1 MKFLYNKDAGL
12 EYLNIESE
20 AYKYLFRV
28 RRFKQGDIIELR
40 NLQDD
45 ILYSYKIDNV
55 SKKSATLRL
64 LHSEKIIVL
73 PKRTLIIGWCIIDP
87 KVVEKTIPM
96 LNEIGVTKIVFIKCA
111 YSQANFKINIDR
123 VKKIAINSSQQCG
136 RNSLIEFEFSN
147 SLSNFLEKY
156 PQSYMLNFSKQTLE
170 SVKEDINS
178 IVIGCEGGFSNEEI
192 KLIKED
198 KIVGLDTPLILRSE
212 TAVVTISSKILI

>member
-136 RNSLIEFEFSN
+136 RSSLIEFEFSN

-170 SVKEDINS
+170 SKKQDINS

-192 KLIKED
+192 KLIEED

>member
-192 KLIKED
+192 KLIKEE
-198 KIVGLDTPLILRSE
+198 KIIGLDTPLILRSE